1 MKKGKVKMR
10 ETEGDGKESVKVSK
24 EISAGKEISKDGP
37 MGIEN
42 IKGTDQR

>member
-1 MKKGKVKMR
+1 MKKRKVKMK
-10 ETEGDGKESVKVSK
+10 ETGDGKESVKVSK

-42 IKGTDQR
+42 IKGSDQ

>member
-1 MKKGKVKMR
+1 MKKRKVKMK

-24 EISAGKEISKDGP
+24 EIAGKEISKDGP

-42 IKGTDQR
+42 IKGSDQ